1 MPISGDAYKQLGRAA
16 AGAVS
21 VVATNGKADGSILAL
36 TVSSFST
43 LSFDPPLVMFAIQ
56 HNADSYT
63 AMVESKAFGV
73 SLLSMEQAD
82 VAQLFASKGRAKTQN
97 TTFELGQA
105 VPVPPIPNALAHI
118 ECTTSQVVV
127 SGDHVI
133 VIGLVE
139 AARTSERRPLLYFAR
154 QYGSFTPLGPS
165 ND

>member
-1 MPISGDAYKQLGRAA
+1 MTVMPISGDAYKELGRTT

-21 VVATNGKADGSILAL
+21 VVAAYGTSNRSILAL

-43 LSFDPPLVMFAIQ
+43 LSFEPPLVMFAIQ
-56 HNADSYT
+56 HNADSYH

-73 SLLSMEQAD
+73 SLLSTEQSS
-82 VAQLFASKGRAKTQN
+82 VAQLFASKGRAKVEN
-97 TTFELGQA
+97 TTFEVGQLVS
-105 VPVPPIPNALAHI
+105 VPLIPNALAHI

-139 AARTSERRPLLYFAR
+139 AARTTQRRPLLYFAR
-154 QYGSFTPLGPS
+154 QYGSFSPLE
-165 ND
+165 